1 MDESRRVFDVLAQLE
16 ALKRYARS
24 LSPNPADAEDLVH
37 DTLVRAIERHSTL
50 KSGSNLR
57 AWLLSILH
65 NTHVDRIRSTS
76 ASIRRDADTA
86 LEAQT
91 TYPPEQEHRVR
102 LMQIRKAFD
111 RLPEDQRAALHLV
124 GIEELS
130 YQQAAETL
138 GVPVGTL
145 LSRVSRARAALRD
158 FEDSDSS
165 SRHLRIVGGNY
176 D

>member
-1 MDESRRVFDVLAQLE
+1 MFDVLGQLA

-24 LSPNPADAEDLVH
+24 LSGSPADAEDLVH
-37 DTLVRAIERHSTL
+37 DTLVRAIERYSTL
-50 KSGSNLR
+50 KRGSNLR
-57 AWLLSILH
+57 SWLLSILH
-65 NTHVDRIRSTS
+65 NTHIDRVRSSS
-76 ASIRRDADTA
+76 ASTRRDAGTA
-86 LEAQT
+86 LEAEA

-130 YQQAAETL
+130 YQQAAEIL

-145 LSRVSRARAALRD
+145 LSRVSRARAALRE
-158 FEDSDSS
+158 FEDSEAQSS
-165 SRHLRIVGGNY
+165 HLRIVGGNH